1 MVPRHYSLN
10 RCVLQTKGNSMNA
23 FSDPASETLL
33 RTVSLSNGFNAWLDV
48 ELVAAGNGQVEIALP
63 VRAEL
68 LQHHGFVHGGVVGA
82 LADIAC
88 SWAAATAAGDIV
100 TSGYTLQFLSPAKA
114 PRLRATAT
122 VVKAGKRQVT
132 VEAKIYAEPD
142 DEAPKLV
149 AMALASIAPVGSG
162 S

>member
-1 MVPRHYSLN
+1 MR
-10 RCVLQTKGNSMNA
+10 KGTTMNA
-23 FSDPASETLL
+23 YSNAASEALL
-33 RTVSLSNGFNAWLDV
+33 RDVSLSNGFNAWLDV
-48 ELVAAGNGQVEIALP
+48 ELIAAGNGQVDIALP

-100 TSGYTLQFLSPAKA
+100 TSSYTLQFLAPAQA
-114 PRLRATAT
+114 PRLRATAS

-142 DEAPKLV
+142 NAAPKLV
-149 AMALASIAPVGSG
+149 ALALASIAPISPGG
-162 S
+162 